1 MDPKDFQ
8 NSSTGKLV
16 RTLNTHWAFIPNE
29 LPPEI
34 SKWPTAL
41 MQALSK
47 AERNLTQLGE
57 RSETLSNPHIF
68 VRPFMHK
75 EAMLSSQIEGK
86 LSTMEGLYSYEA
98 QGWAQVEEGH
108 DIKEVHNYVIAM
120 DYGLEKLDRLPLS
133 KRLIRELHEILMEDV
148 RGEDKRPGEFRD
160 IQNFIGPPN
169 STIEDAIFIP
179 PPVNEM
185 HRLLDQLE
193 KYIYQPSDL
202 PALIRIAL
210 IHYQF
215 EAIHPFRDGNGRIG
229 RLLIVFQFCDWGLLP
244 RPFLYISGYFER
256 NYREYYDSLLAV
268 SQVGDW
274 ERWIEFFL
282 EAITHQSND
291 AVQRIFNLE
300 ALKERYDNLVGD
312 GKIAEYL
319 SQVIELF
326 MGYPIMSIRQVEEK
340 LGFTYTRAQR
350 YVEKLEDLGIVQEV
364 TGQTRDR
371 LFLAKDILA
380 EIERPLHG

>member
-1 MDPKDFQ
+1 
-8 NSSTGKLV
+8 
-16 RTLNTHWAFIPNE
+16 
-29 LPPEI
+29 
-34 SKWPTAL
+34 
-41 MQALSK
+41 
-47 AERNLTQLGE
+47 
-57 RSETLSNPHIF
+57 
-68 VRPFMHK
+68 
-75 EAMLSSQIEGK
+75 
-86 LSTMEGLYSYEA
+86 
-98 QGWAQVEEGH
+98 
-108 DIKEVHNYVIAM
+108 
-120 DYGLEKLDRLPLS
+120 
-133 KRLIRELHEILMEDV
+133 
-148 RGEDKRPGEFRD
+148 
-160 IQNFIGPPN
+160 
-169 STIEDAIFIP
+169 
-179 PPVNEM
+179 M